1 MMKVI
6 IVEDEINAT
15 KNLKA
20 LLNEID
26 KSISV
31 IACLQTVNE
40 AFKWIE
46 NNTLPDLAFF
56 DIQLSD
62 GPSFEIFEKTEV
74 KFPVIFTTAFNQ
86 YALKAFKVNS
96 IDYLLKP
103 IKTKELSASIE
114 KYRFLKQN
122 FLSKNEMLLPTLK
135 ILSGEINQT
144 FKKTLLV
151 KKFDGVIPV
160 LSVDFAYFQI
170 VNTIVYGQ
178 TFNKERFVVDETL
191 DNLEKQLSPSIF
203 FRANRQFIVS
213 RNAIKEAS
221 FYFNR
226 RFILKISPTPDENI
240 LISKARVSEFKDWLG
255 Q

>member
-26 KSISV
+26 NSISV

-40 AFKWIE
+40 ACKWIE
-46 NNTLPDLAFF
+46 NNSSPDLAFF
-56 DIQLSD
+56 DIHLSE
-62 GPSFEIFEKTEV
+62 GLSFEIFEKTEV

-86 YALKAFKVNS
+86 YALRAFKVNS
-96 IDYLLKP
+96 IDYILKP
-103 IKTKELSASIE
+103 IKKKEIAESID

-122 FLSKNEMLLPTLK
+122 FLSRNEMLLPALK

-144 FKKTLLV
+144 FKKALLV
-151 KKFDGVIPV
+151 KKFDGLIPI
-160 LSVDFAYFQI
+160 LTSDFAYFQI
-170 VNTIVYGQ
+170 SNTIVCGH
-178 TFNKERFVVDETL
+178 TFNKERFVIEETL
-191 DNLEKQLSPSIF
+191 DNLENQLSPSVF

-213 RNAIKEAS
+213 RNAIKEAT